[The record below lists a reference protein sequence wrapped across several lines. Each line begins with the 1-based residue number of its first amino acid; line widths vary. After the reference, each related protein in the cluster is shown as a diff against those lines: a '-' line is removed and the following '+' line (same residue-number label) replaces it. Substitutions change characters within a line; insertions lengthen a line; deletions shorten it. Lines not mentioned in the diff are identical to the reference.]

1 MIQRIMKREALL
13 RVEKTQC
20 LKGKVKASP
29 SKSYTIRA
37 IACAALS
44 GRVKII
50 NPLISEDT
58 QAAIGA
64 FRLLG
69 ALIEKRGNALK
80 VKGFVGRPFLAG
92 EVNVGESGTLL
103 RLILPII
110 ALGKGRFLVQGEGT
124 LLKRPHKAIAEVL
137 LSLGARIQGKD
148 SEFRL
153 PLRIDGRG
161 ELSGG
166 KVKVSG
172 QMSSQAISSLLT
184 VAPLAVRDVELVV
197 KDRVVS
203 APYID
208 ITLNVLKLFGIK
220 VKRQGYKRFFI
231 KAPQTY
237 EPKEDFVI
245 HGDYSSAAFL
255 ITAGCL
261 VESDIT
267 IADLVNDNQG
277 DRNIIQIL
285 NSMGA
290 KIIHANGC
298 VRIRGPF
305 NLKGRDIDCSD
316 TPDLVPIL
324 AVAGCFAKGKTRIGN
339 ISHLAYKESN
349 RILAPAGELK
359 KLGANIRAGADS
371 LIIEESVLRPAVV
384 SGCND
389 HRIAMA
395 LAVCGLR
402 IGGIA
407 IKGIDCVNK
416 SYPRFIPDM
425 KSLGARFFINT
436 PS

>member
-1 MIQRIMKREALL
+1 
-13 RVEKTQC
+13 
-20 LKGKVKASP
+20 
-29 SKSYTIRA
+29 
-37 IACAALS
+37 
-44 GRVKII
+44 
-50 NPLISEDT
+50 
-58 QAAIGA
+58 
-64 FRLLG
+64 
-69 ALIEKRGNALK
+69 
-80 VKGFVGRPFLAG
+80 LAG

-110 ALGKGRFLVQGEGT
+110 ALGKGKFLVRGEGT

-137 LSLGARIQGKD
+137 LSLGARIQGKG

-153 PLRIDGRG
+153 PLRIDARG
-161 ELSGG
+161 ELGGG

-184 VAPLAVRDVELVV
+184 VAPLAVHDVELVV
-197 KDRVVS
+197 KDKVVS

-208 ITLNVLKLFGIK
+208 ITLNVLKRFGIK

-255 ITAGCL
+255 IAAGCL

-267 IADLVNDNQG
+267 ITDLVNDSQG
-277 DRNIIQIL
+277 DRSIIQIL

-298 VRIRGPF
+298 ARIRGPF

-324 AVAGCFAKGKTRIGN
+324 AVAGCFAKGKTRIRN

-349 RILAPAGELK
+349 RIQAPAGELK
-359 KLGANIRAGADS
+359 KLGANIRVGADS
-371 LIIEESVLRPAVV
+371 LIIEESGLRPAVV

-402 IGGIA
+402 IGGIV
-407 IKGIDCVNK
+407 IKGIDCINK

-425 KSLGARFFINT
+425 ESLGARFIIKN
-436 PS
+436 

>member
-1 MIQRIMKREALL
+1 MRKESLL
-13 RVEKTQC
+13 KVKKTLS

-37 IACAALS
+37 IVCAALS

-64 FRLLG
+64 FRKLG
-69 ALIEKRGNALK
+69 ALIEKSGNALK
-80 VKGFVGRPFLAG
+80 VKGFGARPSLADR
-92 EVNVGESGTLL
+92 VNVGESGTLL

-124 LLKRPHKAIAEVL
+124 LLKRPHKAIAEAL
-137 LSLGARIQGKD
+137 LSLGARIRGKD

-153 PLRIDGRG
+153 PLRVYGSG
-161 ELSGG
+161 ALTGG
-166 KVKVSG
+166 KVRVSG
-172 QMSSQAISSLLT
+172 QMSSQSISSLLA
-184 VAPLAVRDVELVV
+184 VAPLAGQDVEAIV

-208 ITLNVLKLFGIK
+208 ITLDVLKRFGIK

-231 KAPQTY
+231 SAPQSY
-237 EPKEDFVI
+237 GPKGDFLI

-267 IADLVNDNQG
+267 ITDLVSDSQG
-277 DRNIIQIL
+277 DRKIIQIL

-290 KIIHANGC
+290 KIIHTNGC

-324 AVAGCFAKGKTRIGN
+324 AVAGCFAKGKTRIRN
-339 ISHLAYKESN
+339 IRHLAYKESN
-349 RILAPAGELK
+349 RIQAPARELK

-371 LIIEESVLRPAVV
+371 LTIEESALKPAVV

-402 IGGIA
+402 IGGIT
-407 IKGIDCVNK
+407 IKGVDCINK
-416 SYPRFIPDM
+416 SYPRFIQDM
-425 KSLGARFFINT
+425 KSLGARFVIKD
-436 PS
+436 

>member
-13 RVEKTQC
+13 RVEKTQY

-64 FRLLG
+64 FRRLG

-80 VKGFVGRPFLAG
+80 VKGFGASPSLAG

-110 ALGKGRFLVQGEGT
+110 ALGKGRFMVRGEGT

-137 LSLGARIQGKD
+137 LSLGARVQGKD

-161 ELSGG
+161 AISGG

-197 KDRVVS
+197 KDKVVS

-208 ITLNVLKLFGIK
+208 ITLNVLKRFGIK

-305 NLKGRDIDCSD
+305 NLRGRDIDCSD

-324 AVAGCFAKGKTRIGN
+324 AVAGCFAKGKTRIRN

-349 RILAPAGELK
+349 RIQAPAGELK
-359 KLGANIRAGADS
+359 KLGANIRAGSDS
-371 LIIEESVLRPAVV
+371 LIIEESGLRPEVV

-425 KSLGARFFINT
+425 KSLGARFIIKN
-436 PS
+436 

>member
-1 MIQRIMKREALL
+1 MRKESLL
-13 RVEKTQC
+13 KVEKTLS

-37 IACAALS
+37 ITCAALS

-58 QAAIGA
+58 RAAIGA
-64 FRLLG
+64 FRRLG

-80 VKGFVGRPFLAG
+80 VKGFGARPSLVG

-137 LSLGARIQGKD
+137 LSLGACVRGKD

-184 VAPLAVRDVELVV
+184 VAPLAVHNVELVV
-197 KDRVVS
+197 KDKVVS

-208 ITLNVLKLFGIK
+208 ITLNVLKRFGIK

-231 KAPQTY
+231 SAPQSY

-267 IADLVNDNQG
+267 ITDLVSDSQG

-290 KIIHANGC
+290 KIIHTNGC

-305 NLKGRDIDCSD
+305 NLRGRDIDCSN

-324 AVAGCFAKGKTRIGN
+324 AAAGCFAKGTTRIRN
-339 ISHLAYKESN
+339 IRHLAYKESN
-349 RILAPAGELK
+349 RIQAPAGELK
-359 KLGANIRAGADS
+359 KLGANIRVGADS

-425 KSLGARFFINT
+425 KSLGARFIIKN
-436 PS
+436 